1 MTPGEPPFEIAWSP
15 SALRELGRLPE
26 KVATAVVEFVYGAL
40 ARNPR
45 RVGHELRFELQG
57 KHSAN
62 RGDYRI
68 VYEVDDNVLAVKI
81 LAIDHRSKIYRPR

>member
-1 MTPGEPPFEIAWSP
+1 
-15 SALRELGRLPE
+15 LGRLPE

-40 ARNPR
+40 AENRA
-45 RVGHELRFELQG
+45 RVGHQLRFELEG

-68 VYEVDDNVLAVKI
+68 VYEIADKARVVTILAV
-81 LAIDHRSKIYRPR
+81 DHRSKIYRPR

>member
-1 MTPGEPPFEIAWSP
+1 VNHGQPFAIAWSP
-15 SALRELGRLPE
+15 SALRDLARLPE
-26 KVATAVVEFVYGAL
+26 KVAAAVVEFVYGAL
-40 ARNPR
+40 AENPH
-45 RVGHELRFELQG
+45 RVGHELRFELEG

-68 VYEVDDNVLAVKI
+68 VYAIDDDGLLVTI

>member
-1 MTPGEPPFEIAWSP
+1 VTTDQRFDIAWAP
-15 SALRELGRLPE
+15 TAQRDLAHHPE

-40 ARNPR
+40 ADNPR
-45 RVGHELRFELQG
+45 RVGHRLRFELEG

-68 VYEVDDNVLAVKI
+68 IYQIDLGIRVVTI
-81 LAIDHRSKIYRPR
+81 LAIHHRSKIYRCR

>member
-1 MTPGEPPFEIAWSP
+1 MTTDQRFDIAWAP
-15 SALRELGRLPE
+15 TAQRDLARHPE

-40 ARNPR
+40 ADNPR
-45 RVGHELRFELQG
+45 RVGHRLRFELEG

-68 VYEVDDNVLAVKI
+68 IDQIDHRIRVVTI
-81 LAIDHRSKIYRPR
+81 LAIDHRSKIYRRR